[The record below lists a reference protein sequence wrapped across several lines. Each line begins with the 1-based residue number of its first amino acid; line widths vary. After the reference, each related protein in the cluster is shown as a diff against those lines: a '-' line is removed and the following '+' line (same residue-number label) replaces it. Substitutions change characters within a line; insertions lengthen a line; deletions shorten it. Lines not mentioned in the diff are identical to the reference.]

1 MKKIN
6 YKSDFDA
13 VLKLKDARGNEIP
26 FPDCDWEAI
35 FWTFSK
41 SRVFRA
47 SCIGGEC
54 VNCIRENDGRFR
66 VVFNGHGI
74 GVGILKW
81 EPHFK
86 LPDTLF
92 PDGIRDVYV
101 PMPLDIELVTGAG
114 DYPTTAEVEAS
125 LPLIKGDKG
134 DRGDP
139 GEKGEKGDGFTPAQI
154 AKLDELPEAEALSA
168 RIDAAARRGFV
179 DKWLATLALFPDMPT
194 YQADVDA
201 TLLDGSQFGL
211 NGYTDIGYT
220 EAQNIMLCF
229 TGKNHSSLY
238 FTYSRCGVRTLF
250 PIRTEN
256 WDGINMGMAFANT
269 LELEKLVFAVNV
281 SASNLNSA
289 FAGCRRLRIIEGGI
303 IAPFANL
310 NGAFSYCKALEEVR
324 LNRIGASI
332 SFWESPKLSLASLS
346 YLVENAANSSPIT
359 ITVHP
364 DVYAKLTGDTSNA
377 AAATLS
383 AEELAQ
389 WSALP
394 AAAAA
399 KNISFATV

>member
-13 VLKLKDARGNEIP
+13 VLRLRDAGGKDIP

-54 VNCIRENDGRFR
+54 VNCIREKDGSFR

-81 EPHFK
+81 EPHFMF
-86 LPDTLF
+86 PDTLF
-92 PDGIRDVYV
+92 PDGVRDIYV

-125 LPLIKGDKG
+125 LPLVKGDKG
-134 DRGDP
+134 DRGDR

-154 AKLDELPEAEALSA
+154 AKLDSLPEAEALSA
-168 RIDAAARRGFV
+168 RIDEAARRGFV
-179 DKWLATLALFPDMPT
+179 DKWLATLALFPAMPT
-194 YQADVDA
+194 YDADVAA
-201 TLLDGSQFGL
+201 TKADGSQFGL

-220 EAQNIMLCF
+220 EAQKIMLYF
-229 TGKNHSSLY
+229 TGENHNSLY
-238 FTYSRCGVRTLF
+238 FIYARCGVRTLF
-250 PIRTEN
+250 PIKTEN
-256 WDGINMGMAFANT
+256 WDGINMGMAFSNT
-269 LELEKLVFAVNV
+269 PELEKLVFATNV

-289 FAGCRRLRIIEGGI
+289 FAGSLRLRIIEGVI

-332 SFWESPKLSLASLS
+332 SFQESPKLSLASLS

-359 ITVHP
+359 VTVHP
-364 DVYAKLTGDTSNA
+364 TVYAKLTDGTD
-377 AAATLS
+377 
-383 AEELAQ
+383 EQ
-389 WSALP
+389 WGALP

>member
-54 VNCIRENDGRFR
+54 VNCIREKDGIFR

-92 PDGIRDVYV
+92 PDGVRDVYF

-134 DRGDP
+134 DRGDR

-154 AKLDELPEAEALSA
+154 AKLDDLPDAAALSA
-168 RIDAAARRGFV
+168 EIDAAALRGFV
-179 DKWLATLALFPDMPT
+179 DKWLATLALFPAMPT
-194 YQADVDA
+194 YEADVAA
-201 TLLDGSQFGL
+201 TKADGSQFGL
-211 NGYTDIGYT
+211 NGLVMDYKTARQIMAWSQTPQTGTGLYSYDYRMPDIP
-220 EAQNIMLCF
+220 
-229 TGKNHSSLY
+229 
-238 FTYSRCGVRTLF
+238 TLF
-250 PIRTEN
+250 PAYLGQQDLNHAWRACTSLRVITLYSALGTRIRPTQA
-256 WDGINMGMAFANT
+256 IN
-269 LELEKLVFAVNV
+269 LFAVCR
-281 SASNLNSA
+281 NLETIYGVVDFTYIRKPDYVNSA
-289 FAGCRRLRIIEGGI
+289 FLMCNKLKSVNIYGL
-303 IAPFANL
+303 PQSLNL
-310 NGAFSYCKALEEVR
+310 G
-324 LNRIGASI
+324 
-332 SFWESPKLSLASLS
+332 WSPLLSLASIS
-346 YLVENAANSSPIT
+346 YMIDHAANSSPIT
-359 ITVHP
+359 VTVHP
-364 DVYAKLTGDTSNA
+364 TVYAKLTDGAD
-377 AAATLS
+377 
-383 AEELAQ
+383 EQ
-389 WSALP
+389 WGALP